1 MFNTPMFQRVGR
13 ANGNKP
19 VNPADLSYLRFLAED
34 DADQQAHYV
43 RLRKWYD
50 GEHDVPLTERQ
61 QEYLAVDSQFEFAV
75 NYLRLPID
83 LCVERLIVNGFD
95 GPDGI
100 GGGDGLLAEWWE
112 RNRMD
117 GKQGQVIRAAI
128 KDGDTYILVEPPT
141 EDMPWPQFSH
151 EPAFDGQEGVKVHYV
166 SNVRREMTFASK
178 RWTERRLN
186 DAGDFETIRRLNI
199 YRPDRIEKYIERGK
213 GWEPMTEDGQAWPL
227 PWQPGVIPVIHFRW
241 QDDGANWGES
251 ELEPIIPIQM
261 MINKA
266 VLDEAETAD
275 KTGTQVVTLTGDK
288 WPEGL
293 TIRAGDVLSTMKEG
307 ARWGTVPPGDI
318 TQLRARINDYIVRMA
333 QISHIPLQYFQLTGA
348 IASADTQAADDTQL
362 TAKVSGQAVALGN
375 AWEDVMRVA
384 LAINAAY
391 GNGRG
396 ISPADK
402 LATQWKDFDRVDP
415 LAVEQRRADIIAARV
430 NAGISL
436 PGALVRLGYTDEEQ
450 QLMLSGDPVTG
461 IEQ

>member
-1 MFNTPMFQRVGR
+1 MSNAIFQRDAR
-13 ANGNKP
+13 ANGNAP
-19 VNPADLSYLRFLAED
+19 VNPADVSFLRFLAED

-43 RLRKWYD
+43 QLRKWYD
-50 GEHDVPLTERQ
+50 GLHDVPLTARQ
-61 QEYLAVDSQFEFAV
+61 QEYLAVDDQFQFAV
-75 NYLRLPID
+75 NYLRLPVD
-83 LCVERLIVNGFD
+83 LCVERLVVSGFD

-100 GGGDGLLAEWWE
+100 GGEDGILADWWE

-117 GKQGQVIRAAI
+117 GKQSQVIRAAV
-128 KDGDTYILVEPPT
+128 KDADTYVLVEWDDEGGYPV
-141 EDMPWPQFSH
+141 FSH
-151 EPAFDGQEGVKVHYV
+151 EPAYDGTEGVKVHYV
-166 SNVRREMTFASK
+166 SNIRREMTFASK

-186 DAGDFETIRRLNI
+186 EAGDFETIRRLNI

-213 GWEPMTEDGQAWPL
+213 GWEPMLEDGQAWPL
-227 PWQPGVIPVIHFRW
+227 PWEPGVIPVVHFRW
-241 QDDGANWGES
+241 QDDGRNWGES
-251 ELEPIIPIQM
+251 ELETIIPIQM

-275 KTGTQVVTLTGDK
+275 KTGTQVTTLTGDK

-293 TIRAGDVLSTMKEG
+293 EIKAGDVLSTMKEN
-307 ARWGTVPPGDI
+307 ARWGAIPAGDL

-384 LAINAAY
+384 MGINAVY
-391 GNGRG
+391 GDGRN
-396 ISPADK
+396 IALTDK

-436 PGALVRLGYTDEEQ
+436 PGALVRLGYTEEEE
-450 QLMLSGDPVTG
+450 QLMLSGDAVTG